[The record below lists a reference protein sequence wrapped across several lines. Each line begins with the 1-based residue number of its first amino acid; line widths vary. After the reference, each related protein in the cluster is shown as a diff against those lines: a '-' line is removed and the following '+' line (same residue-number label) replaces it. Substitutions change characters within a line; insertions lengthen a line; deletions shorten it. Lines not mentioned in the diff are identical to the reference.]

1 MSIRP
6 NGFHKHTYLY
16 IYKELTLKLMN
27 INNCYCVI
35 MAGGSGT
42 RFWPVSRAS
51 KPKQFI
57 DIADTG
63 KTFLRQTYER
73 FLQVVPQENILV
85 VTAQRYAELV
95 MEQIP
100 ELDSRNLLLEPYS
113 RNTAPCIAYATYKLL
128 QRDPEARVVVTPADH
143 AIDNEELFAETIR
156 KAFGYIA
163 ENDVLMTLGVVPT
176 RPDTNY
182 GYVQAIGGK
191 EAYKSDEPM
200 QVKTFTEKPDKD
212 MATLFISTGEFFWNA
227 GIFLWKAS
235 TIKSEMERHLP
246 EVTGLFNGWEMAL
259 GSKIE
264 GEFIARAFTDCP
276 NISIDYGVM
285 EKTERA
291 WIYPVKFGW
300 SDIGTWESL
309 YTLQK
314 KDEDGNAIAVEKTLI
329 EESKDTLVLSTDKG
343 KLIAVKGL
351 EGFMVIDT
359 PDALVICP
367 KDDRSFK
374 DFISGI
380 AMPEFEKYR

>member
-1 MSIRP
+1 
-6 NGFHKHTYLY
+6 
-16 IYKELTLKLMN
+16 MN

-63 KTFLRQTYER
+63 KTFLRQTYDR

-85 VTAQRYAELV
+85 VTAQKYADLV

-100 ELDSRNLLLEPYS
+100 ELDRSNMLLEPYS
-113 RNTAPCIAYATYKLL
+113 RNTAPCIAYATYTLL
-128 QRDPEARVVVTPADH
+128 KRNPEAHIVVTPADH
-143 AIDNEELFAETIR
+143 AIDDEELFAQTIK

-212 MATLFISTGEFFWNA
+212 MATLFINTGEFFWNA

-235 TIKSEMERHLP
+235 TIKSEME
-246 EVTGLFNGWEMAL
+246 
-259 GSKIE
+259 K
-264 GEFIARAFTDCP
+264 
-276 NISIDYGVM
+276 
-285 EKTERA
+285 
-291 WIYPVKFGW
+291 
-300 SDIGTWESL
+300 
-309 YTLQK
+309 
-314 KDEDGNAIAVEKTLI
+314 
-329 EESKDTLVLSTDKG
+329 
-343 KLIAVKGL
+343 
-351 EGFMVIDT
+351 
-359 PDALVICP
+359 
-367 KDDRSFK
+367 
-374 DFISGI
+374 
-380 AMPEFEKYR
+380 

>member
-1 MSIRP
+1 MVPSSLYTYIFIR
-6 NGFHKHTYLY
+6 NK
-16 IYKELTLKLMN
+16 TLKLMN

-63 KTFLRQTYER
+63 KTFLRQTYDR

-85 VTAQRYAELV
+85 VTAQKYAELV

-100 ELDSRNLLLEPYS
+100 ELDRSNMLLEPYS

-128 QRDPEARVVVTPADH
+128 QRNPDAHIVVTPADH
-143 AIDNEELFAETIR
+143 AIDNEELFAETIK
-156 KAFGYIA
+156 KAFGYIE

-309 YTLQK
+309 YTLQQ
-314 KDEDGNAIAVEKTLI
+314 KDQDGNAIAVDKTLI
-329 EESKDTLVLSTDKG
+329 EESKDTLVLSTDKS